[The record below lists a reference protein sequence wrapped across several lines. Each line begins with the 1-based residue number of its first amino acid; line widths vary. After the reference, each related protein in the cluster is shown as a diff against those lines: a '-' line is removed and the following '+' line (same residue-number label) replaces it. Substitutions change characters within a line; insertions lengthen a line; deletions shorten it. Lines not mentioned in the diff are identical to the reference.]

1 MKDLST
7 KDTRRE
13 FDEIVGRLAA
23 EEPSLAR
30 PVRMIPRHVVLMV
43 LATAGALVWAGLSVL
58 MVVWGAPGVLL
69 AAVTVAVVA
78 GLAIHRGRRQE
89 SAER

>member
-1 MKDLST
+1 MSA

-30 PVRMIPRHVVLMV
+30 PVRMIPRRVMV
-43 LATAGALVWAGLSVL
+43 TMWAVAGALVWAGLSIL
-58 MVVWGAPGVLL
+58 MVVWGAPGVVLT
-69 AAVTVAVVA
+69 AATVAVVVGVA
-78 GLAIHRGRRQE
+78 VQRGRSQP
-89 SAER
+89 

>member
-1 MKDLST
+1 LST

-30 PVRMIPRHVVLMV
+30 PVRMIPRRVVLTV
-43 LATAGALVWAGLSVL
+43 QAAAGALVWAGLSIL

-78 GLAIHRGRRQE
+78 GFGVYRIRRQ
-89 SAER
+89 